1 MLTHHVSKYVDKYP
15 TTEKMMLKNT
25 FVDDIIG
32 GGQSQQEADK
42 FVKEAEEIAKE
53 AGMKIQRYEL
63 DL

>member
-1 MLTHHVSKYVDKYP
+1 
-15 TTEKMMLKNT
+15 MMLKNT

-63 DL
+63 DLWWC